1 MLLLVDGNSLVHRA
15 YHAFPKSFTSPVTGE
30 LTGAV
35 YGFTRIL
42 LLAIK
47 RYQPDGIA
55 IAFDP
60 PGKTFRDEALA
71 SYKATR
77 VEADQALYDQIP
89 RTKEVV
95 SALGI
100 SVCEVEG
107 FEADDVIAT
116 LVARSTG
123 QVIVM
128 SGDRDLWQLVS
139 SRVTVS
145 MPAAGKGG
153 SVEYTPKGV
162 LDTLGLR
169 PDQIVDYKALRGDP
183 SDNYPGVPGIGEK
196 TAVKLLK
203 EAGSLERLL
212 KRPPEKYRTVLAD
225 HRAVIELSKVLAELR
240 TDVPINCDL
249 DFQRHYQAKHAVK
262 LFSTLGFTSL
272 LKDLPVDESTTVQTT
287 LL

>member
-30 LTGAV
+30 PTGAI

-47 RYQPDGIA
+47 RYRPA
-55 IAFDP
+55 LLAVAYDP
-60 PGKTFRDEALA
+60 PGKTFRDEAYA
-71 SYKATR
+71 QYKATR
-77 VEADQALYDQIP
+77 LEADPALYAQIP

-116 LVARSTG
+116 LVASNRG

-139 SRVTVS
+139 SRVTAI
-145 MPAAGKGG
+145 MPASGKGG
-153 SVEYTPKGV
+153 AVEYSPKGV
-162 LDTLGLR
+162 MDALGLR

-196 TAVKLLK
+196 TAVKLLH

-212 KRPPEKYRTVLAD
+212 KRPPEKYRALLAD
-225 HRAVIELSKVLAELR
+225 HRAAIELSKVLAELR
-240 TDVPINCDL
+240 TDVPVNCDL
-249 DFQRHYQAKHAVK
+249 HFRRHYEHKQAIK
-262 LFSTLGFTSL
+262 LFSTLGFRSL
-272 LKDLPVDESTTVQTT
+272 LKDLPAGESTTGQST

>member
-1 MLLLVDGNSLVHRA
+1 MRLLVDGNSLVHRA
-15 YHAFPKSFTSPVTGE
+15 FHAFPKTFTSPVTGE
-30 LTGAV
+30 VTGAV

-47 RYQPDGIA
+47 RFRPEEIA
-55 IAFDP
+55 VAFDP
-60 PGKTFRDEALA
+60 PGKTFRDEAFA

-77 VEADQALYDQIP
+77 VEADPKLYAQLP
-89 RTKEVV
+89 RVKEVV
-95 SALGI
+95 LALGI
-100 SVCEVEG
+100 PVCEVEG

-116 LVARSTG
+116 LVARQRG

-139 SRVTVS
+139 DRVTVS
-145 MPAAGKGG
+145 MPASGTHAA
-153 SVEYTPKGV
+153 VEYTPKGV
-162 LDTLGLR
+162 EAALGLR

-212 KRPPEKYRTVLAD
+212 KCPPEQYRRLVVD
-225 HRAVIELSKVLAELR
+225 HRAAIELSKGLATLR
-240 TDVPINCDL
+240 TDVPVEGDL
-249 DFQRHYQAKHAVK
+249 HFRRHYEQKRAVK

-272 LKDLPVDESTTVQTT
+272 LKDLPADQSTTSQSS